1 MTSLSSLRPAINTA
15 RRYSKK
21 ATEPENIAD
30 ALGLLLPRKNVTP
43 KYKPLILRNVQRG
56 PVTEQYGELKRS
68 ILGHYE
74 IPKVNHFQGLESV
87 FSNLVKMPQVSRLPH
102 DLYNQ
107 VRLLQNEEE
116 LLELFRLSYLQNKLT
131 FKLFARFLLN
141 KSLKDLL
148 RLPFELNHPDL
159 EQLKANQWAPE
170 DLIHLRILLLKKYF
184 DLKMPLPIL
193 RNLRQNF
200 DTEYLPLIQKSRLS
214 PFYERIVWKFVFDY
228 THMGQETNFI
238 RSLNEVRSSFLIW
251 EVSSD
256 NGLLAAQTILEQ
268 HDLNLPQA
276 VFLKVVSSNSIS
288 RVIDVQMSDPKSAGK
303 SALLSALKRASHK
316 FRLYSVKDFEDGIA
330 GRALRYSLTHLLE
343 AILNSQVPNWE
354 SDTSLKDTVNSL
366 KQVTSEAADALSHQ
380 EVVYSS

>member
-1 MTSLSSLRPAINTA
+1 MNTA

-21 ATEPENIAD
+21 ASEPENIAD

-43 KYKPLILRNVQRG
+43 KYKPLILRNLQRG

-74 IPKVNHFQGLESV
+74 IPKVNHFQGLESL
-87 FSNLVKMPQVSRLPH
+87 FSNLVKMPQVSRLPN

-107 VRLLQNEEE
+107 VRLLQNEDE
-116 LLELFRLSYLQNKLT
+116 LLELFRLSYYQNKLT
-131 FKLFARFLLN
+131 FKLFTRFLLN
-141 KSLKDLL
+141 KSLRDLL
-148 RLPFELNHPDL
+148 KLPFDLNNPDL
-159 EQLKANQWAPE
+159 EQLKANHWTPE
-170 DLIHLRILLLKKYF
+170 DFIHLRILLLKKYF

-200 DTEYLPLIQKSRLS
+200 DSEYFPLIQKSRLA

-228 THMGQETNFI
+228 THMGQEANFI
-238 RSLNEVRSSFLIW
+238 RSLNDVRSSFLIW

-256 NGLLAAQTILEQ
+256 NGLSAARTILEQ

-276 VFLKVVSSNSIS
+276 VFFKVVSSNSIS
-288 RVIDVQMSDPKSAGK
+288 SVIDVQMSDPKSAGK
-303 SALLSALKRASHK
+303 SALLSALKGTSHK
-316 FRLYSVKDFEDGIA
+316 FRLYSLKDFGDGIA
-330 GRALRYSLTHLLE
+330 GRALSYSLTHLLE

-354 SDTSLKDTVNSL
+354 SDTNLKETVNSL
-366 KQVTSEAADALSHQ
+366 RQVTSEAEGVPTHED
-380 EVVYSS
+380 VVYTS